1 MSVFVCCQPTQNWV
15 TKKFVPSPLL
25 LRYGLDGFCTN
36 KSQSEKNMNILEVE
50 DENENY
56 ADKLTEK
63 EKTSNNFLN
72 LNTEVIKFN
81 LFFF

>member
-1 MSVFVCCQPTQNWV
+1 
-15 TKKFVPSPLL
+15 
-25 LRYGLDGFCTN
+25 
-36 KSQSEKNMNILEVE
+36 MNILEVQ

-81 LFFF
+81 LFF